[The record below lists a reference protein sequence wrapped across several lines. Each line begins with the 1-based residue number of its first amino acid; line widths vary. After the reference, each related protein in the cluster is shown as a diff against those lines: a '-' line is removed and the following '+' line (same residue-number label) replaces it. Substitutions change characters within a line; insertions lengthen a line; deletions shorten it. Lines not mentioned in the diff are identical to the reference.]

1 MRTFSASRPQENP
14 RRPSIMVHGLTGSGK
29 TTRALVGGKPLVICT
44 EPKAEAHVLNLN
56 PSATCW
62 VPESCEDLEQI
73 FVWLGKPELRDKEFT
88 RIVLDS
94 YTELT
99 EMLPNWIIRKANPEI
114 HLEIGRKMELQEY
127 KPVQQWGIALVRAIQ
142 LTSLPSIIIARSDAK
157 EIGRV
162 RKIVPAGLGSSVQGL
177 PAQLVPTV
185 EAHWDEELQTWIW
198 DSRPDAYSQ
207 RCGLSWLPMVWDGS
221 ADDFLA
227 LVGKPSPAHAPVIP
241 EKTTAERIAEARAAN
256 QVTEDAIKIRQE
268 MAEPDPKW
276 VAAIATLAQVTLNA
290 AMTADKRNEIVQAW
304 EDKGSSALP
313 DLLKAIEAIKANT
326 KTETV
331 HEAFSAQQS
340 EALAVGRL
348 APISQATKDFVDG
361 VDPLPKAMSDGQWVA
376 CQQMCDDKDIDINA
390 LEAYAIEKNYLAQTG
405 PACRR
410 KLGWMTGDYY
420 IKLAAIAGDPIKRRA
435 LVAHLKSMEAVK

>member
-73 FVWLGKPELRDKEFT
+73 FVWLGKPELLDKGFT

-227 LVGKPSPAHAPVIP
+227 LVGKPSPAHIP
-241 EKTTAERIAEARAAN
+241 EETTTERIAEAKAAN
-256 QVTEDAIKIRQE
+256 QATDAAKHPE
-268 MAEPDPKW
+268 W
-276 VAAIATLAQVTLNA
+276 VAAIALLCQVTLNA
-290 AMTADKRNEIVQAW
+290 AITEEKRTELINVW
-304 EDKGSSALP
+304 EAKGPKALP
-313 DLLKAIEAIKANT
+313 SLLGAIEALKANLP
-326 KTETV
+326 KETV
-331 HEAFSAQQS
+331 HEAFNNQQT
-340 EALAVGRL
+340 EALAGKP
-348 APISQATKDFVDG
+348 PISQETHAFVDG
-361 VDPLPKAMSDGQWVA
+361 LVPDKCISDGQWLTLQTLCNDHSVS
-376 CQQMCDDKDIDINA
+376 QDA
-390 LEAYAIEKNYLAQTG
+390 LEAYSVEKNYLAPSG
-405 PACRR
+405 PVARR
-410 KLGWMTGDYY
+410 KLGWMTEEYF
-420 IKLAAIAGDPIKRRA
+420 LRLVPIINDATRRRA
-435 LVAHLKSMEAVK
+435 LVAHLKTLEVKA